1 MTKISL
7 SANIESG
14 FADGSQYIVTPNAKN
29 VAATIINGFQS
40 GIHSYTIIGTYGT
53 GKSSFLIALKEDLCG
68 NREHKYFIENTKV
81 LSSRQKFEV
90 LDIIGDYE
98 NMALL
103 LSRKLNVEGTSE
115 SILDALRDY
124 YNHLRNQGKFLVI
137 LIDEFGKV
145 LEHAAKR
152 DPEKEMYFLQKLA
165 EFVNVP
171 TRDILLITTLHQ
183 NFSAYARG
191 LSEAQRKEWNKVKG
205 RFQEVVFVE
214 PVEQI
219 LLLASQHF
227 VPSSKGHRVPEEFN
241 KLYQL
246 AIDTR
251 FISKDLSYDTAAG
264 LYPLDPFS
272 SFCLTQAIQRYGQN
286 ERSLFSFLN
295 AQGDNTLNS
304 FQPSAERT
312 YNLQLVY
319 DYAIYNFYSY
329 LKVANT
335 DSMNW
340 SAMRVAIER
349 VEGQAWE
356 NPQAMM
362 DATKIVKAVGM
373 LNLFGNAGFSLT
385 PEQLCLYAQD
395 AMEVKNP
402 QNIVSTLE
410 RYKIIRYAEYKH
422 RVVLFEGT
430 DINIENEIL
439 KAGMVVSRPVAYV
452 GELKE
457 FFNRSI
463 APVKASYYHR
473 GTPRFFAYDILEE
486 GEDRVPTGDIDGYI
500 ELIFPAKE
508 NYMEDLVT
516 LSKNCEHA
524 IIFACFNNTK
534 EIVDHLYNLNK
545 YEYILQHVL
554 IDQSDHVATKEIQ
567 NLHDFE
573 TVQLNKS
580 IYDGLYS
587 YSDNVTW
594 FYKGQKR
601 QVRSQKEFNQLLSD
615 VCDDIY
621 NLTPIMNNELFNKN
635 KLSSSISGAK
645 AKYLQALVYNS
656 DLVDFGFDA
665 TKFPPEKTIY
675 YSLLKNTGLHHDGEF
690 ADKPSNDEI
699 KTLWDASEAFL
710 QSTTNKPRKISEL
723 VKKLSAQPYK
733 LKEGF
738 LDFWIPTYLFIKRQD
753 YSLYGSNGAYI
764 PEVNMEFFE
773 LLQKHPGEYL
783 VKAFDVSG
791 VKMEFFNQYRKFV
804 NLEAVGGIKSD
815 QLIDTI
821 RPFFFFYN
829 RRLNDY
835 AKHTQK
841 FDHEETRKFRD
852 ILAHAK
858 DPEKT
863 FLEDLPEALGYD
875 KNKQNSE
882 EFAKQYGY
890 IINRAVRELRTC
902 YTKLIDRI
910 EQRLVEQLGL
920 SSYEYDD
927 YVKEIRQ
934 RLSPVKTYLLTDRL
948 KEFYNHA
955 MAKFDNRTEWY
966 QSICY
971 TALDQ
976 PLERMRDN
984 QEEKLID
991 ELIELFRECEK
1002 YAEISKV
1009 EVDGND
1015 QIYSF
1020 DMVTS
1025 GGNIIKPQTYR
1036 LSEKDR
1042 IASDEMKSRI
1052 EDILKGNDDVAIV
1065 TLLRVLNN
1073 KCNQ

>member
-1 MTKISL
+1 M
-7 SANIESG
+7 
-14 FADGSQYIVTPNAKN
+14 
-29 VAATIINGFQS
+29 
-40 GIHSYTIIGTYGT
+40 
-53 GKSSFLIALKEDLCG
+53 
-68 NREHKYFIENTKV
+68 
-81 LSSRQKFEV
+81 
-90 LDIIGDYE
+90 
-98 NMALL
+98 
-103 LSRKLNVEGTSE
+103 
-115 SILDALRDY
+115 
-124 YNHLRNQGKFLVI
+124 
-137 LIDEFGKV
+137 
-145 LEHAAKR
+145 
-152 DPEKEMYFLQKLA
+152 
-165 EFVNVP
+165 
-171 TRDILLITTLHQ
+171 
-183 NFSAYARG
+183 
-191 LSEAQRKEWNKVKG
+191 
-205 RFQEVVFVE
+205 
-214 PVEQI
+214 
-219 LLLASQHF
+219 
-227 VPSSKGHRVPEEFN
+227 
-241 KLYQL
+241 
-246 AIDTR
+246 
-251 FISKDLSYDTAAG
+251 
-264 LYPLDPFS
+264 
-272 SFCLTQAIQRYGQN
+272 
-286 ERSLFSFLN
+286 
-295 AQGDNTLNS
+295 
-304 FQPSAERT
+304 
-312 YNLQLVY
+312 
-319 DYAIYNFYSY
+319 
-329 LKVANT
+329 
-335 DSMNW
+335 
-340 SAMRVAIER
+340 
-349 VEGQAWE
+349 
-356 NPQAMM
+356 
-362 DATKIVKAVGM
+362 
-373 LNLFGNAGFSLT
+373 
-385 PEQLCLYAQD
+385 
-395 AMEVKNP
+395 
-402 QNIVSTLE
+402 
-410 RYKIIRYAEYKH
+410 
-422 RVVLFEGT
+422 
-430 DINIENEIL
+430 
-439 KAGMVVSRPVAYV
+439 
-452 GELKE
+452 
-457 FFNRSI
+457 
-463 APVKASYYHR
+463 
-473 GTPRFFAYDILEE
+473 
-486 GEDRVPTGDIDGYI
+486 
-500 ELIFPAKE
+500 
-508 NYMEDLVT
+508 
-516 LSKNCEHA
+516 
-524 IIFACFNNTK
+524 
-534 EIVDHLYNLNK
+534 
-545 YEYILQHVL
+545 
-554 IDQSDHVATKEIQ
+554 
-567 NLHDFE
+567 
-573 TVQLNKS
+573 
-580 IYDGLYS
+580 
-587 YSDNVTW
+587 
-594 FYKGQKR
+594 
-601 QVRSQKEFNQLLSD
+601 
-615 VCDDIY
+615 
-621 NLTPIMNNELFNKN
+621 
-635 KLSSSISGAK
+635 
-645 AKYLQALVYNS
+645 
-656 DLVDFGFDA
+656 
-665 TKFPPEKTIY
+665 
-675 YSLLKNTGLHHDGEF
+675 
-690 ADKPSNDEI
+690 
-699 KTLWDASEAFL
+699 
-710 QSTTNKPRKISEL
+710 
-723 VKKLSAQPYK
+723 KKLSAQPYK